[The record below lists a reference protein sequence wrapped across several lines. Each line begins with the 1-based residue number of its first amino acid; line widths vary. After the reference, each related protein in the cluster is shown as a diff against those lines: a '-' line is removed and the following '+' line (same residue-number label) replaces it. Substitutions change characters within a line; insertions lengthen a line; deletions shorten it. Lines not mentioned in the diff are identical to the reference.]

1 MTYSARTDISLKQ
14 EIIQTLPRL
23 PEELGLRF
31 VEDLYLSEHAGD
43 SYVTLQSGGLLVRF
57 VRDRGQV
64 WVEVAP
70 VTAPTSWL
78 PVTFVLEA
86 LQGKSPQVQ
95 FNLLAAASL
104 LRDHFSELEQALGP
118 RLSETQREMERL
130 KAERL
135 DVLMRSPGKL
145 ADS

>member
-1 MTYSARTDISLKQ
+1 MSYSARTDISLKQ
-14 EIIQTLPRL
+14 EMMQSLPRL

-31 VEDLYLSEHAGD
+31 VEDLYLPEHAGD
-43 SYVTLQSGGLLVRF
+43 SYVTLQCSGLLVRF

-70 VTAPTSWL
+70 ATAPTSWW

-86 LQGKSPQVQ
+86 LQGKTPQVQ
-95 FNLLAAASL
+95 FNLQAAASL
-104 LRDHFSELEQALGP
+104 LRDHFSELEHALGS

-135 DVLMRSPGKL
+135 DALMRSPGKL
-145 ADS
+145 AGS